1 MTILIFVFLTLVSLF
16 DTEEMYMI
24 LQNSESLPRVPV
36 SKQAFI
42 VDAFKV
48 IQEYKWKYKM
58 IINILLKI
66 KSGEMDS
73 DIEMPH
79 IVSIKIYYKAAEN
92 KIV

>member
-48 IQEYKWKYKM
+48 IQEYK
-58 IINILLKI
+58 
-66 KSGEMDS
+66 
-73 DIEMPH
+73 
-79 IVSIKIYYKAAEN
+79 
-92 KIV
+92 